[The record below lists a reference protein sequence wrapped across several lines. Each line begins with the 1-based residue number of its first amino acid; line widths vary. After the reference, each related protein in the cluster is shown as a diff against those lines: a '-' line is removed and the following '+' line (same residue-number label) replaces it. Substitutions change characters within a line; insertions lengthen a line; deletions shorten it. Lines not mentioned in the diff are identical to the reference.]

1 MRASALAKG
10 QDPHAAA
17 DITREMGSV
26 IRLVA
31 IVLSGFVLFGFAF
44 FCVDELDRGSK
55 TQQQALGNELRGITD
70 DPAPIARTSGDEA
83 AREAVNGTFREV
95 VDDANDLLLAP
106 FVDLVD
112 SNDVWV
118 ARGVPTIL
126 ALLLY
131 GLGLG
136 FLANMLPKQ
145 RAHGDDW
152 RAAES

>member
-1 MRASALAKG
+1 VLGKG

-17 DITREMGSV
+17 DISRVGSI

-31 IVLSGFVLFGFAF
+31 IVMSGFVLFGFAF
-44 FCVDELDRGSK
+44 FSADELDRGSR
-55 TQQQALGNELRGITD
+55 TQQQALSNELNGGGA

-83 AREAVNGTFREV
+83 AREAANGTFREV
-95 VDDANDLLLAP
+95 VDDVNDLLLAP
-106 FVDLVD
+106 FVDIVD
-112 SNDVWV
+112 SQDVWV

-145 RAHGDDW
+145 RAHGGDW
-152 RAAES
+152 RGAES